1 MEITKTCQRQST
13 ITEFS
18 YHPLSPLFYRYINIL
33 EAHHFHKEAEDLLTI
48 ARQYYLPENRDIIA
62 KIIIEM
68 KKAALSEELYK
79 FKQLVREL

>member
-1 MEITKTCQRQST
+1 MNFTQTDQRQSP

-18 YHPLSPLFYRYINIL
+18 YHPLSPLFYQYINTL
-33 EAHHFHKEAEDLLTI
+33 EAHHFHKEAEDLLQI
-48 ARQYYLPENRDIIA
+48 AKRYYLPENRDIIA

-68 KKAALSEELYK
+68 KQAALSEELYK